1 MTKTLDQ
8 MATVDPLEE
17 KRQLIFG
24 SLMLYSAESIPLRD
38 RALEAAVLA
47 GLVGSTPEKSMR
59 NGDVQ
64 RIIRAG
70 IGEIGLR
77 QEVIRE
83 TLHRLIDKG
92 LVQAAEFMRKPAYY
106 LTEAGEARTRQ
117 GTLEAQSLFD
127 PVLDEILANADQGLN
142 KNQAASVLKDF
153 ISTAFARFG
162 ASIADH
168 MTGRKPHFANSIELA
183 ITFDQVAAKHFV
195 PSECRE
201 SLKARCLTVF
211 RHSSL
216 ATHRLVLHLTQ
227 GHCFA
232 QLLGVD
238 RGIFNPITDEA
249 FKGAVFY
256 LDTNV
261 LFAGLLP
268 GDRGDAFGE
277 ILAIARRVGADLRVT
292 RATIDETRHTAAEKL
307 ATLQK
312 IVGTVPD
319 QVGEL
324 STDEF
329 VSHFYELRRSNPGLH
344 PSEFLTD
351 FDSIADVVRD
361 RWGVTLEELTED
373 ALLEGV
379 DIDAMGSVVQAA
391 TIEARG
397 WPKSQHVLRHD
408 IAHLNLVRTVRETAP
423 KAWFLTR
430 DGSLLS
436 ASEDLARS
444 MGPEE
449 TPLCFQMLGFLQS
462 ISPFVSSV
470 TEKNVLA
477 DFFSGLLTEQIF
489 VPEKLFDD
497 KELALISVTHADV
510 MAMPPDQ
517 VVMAVDYVKRHVLK
531 GQRYSTD
538 KVPEVALELRKHL
551 SANTEERQRTLQ
563 ALADANH
570 ERYEATKQAMQR
582 ERSLREEYEQRL
594 EKAEGEL
601 EEAKAASVA
610 QQQSIEEI
618 RRTQQETI
626 TSFQERESS
635 RNARDRRVLLS
646 VLSVASGIVLGYF
659 NHPLSSYIMKAPQ
672 LPPKVGPTVSLA
684 LGFVKV
690 GLLLAPLLFF
700 IPVFSKKQQIRTG
713 LIAFVVIV
721 WFWLAGVQASTALG
735 EISNAATVA
744 LYVTLF
750 LTVKTD

>member
-1 MTKTLDQ
+1 MTKTLDE
-8 MATVDPLEE
+8 MASADPLEE

-47 GLVGSTPEKSMR
+47 ALVGSSLEKPMR

-70 IGEIGLR
+70 LGEIGVR

-92 LVQAAEFMRKPAYY
+92 LVQAAEFMRKPVYY
-106 LTEAGEARTRQ
+106 LTEAGDRRTRQ

-127 PVLDEILANADQGLN
+127 PVLEEILANADQGLDR
-142 KNQAASVLKDF
+142 KQAASVSKDF
-153 ISTAFARFG
+153 ISSAFARFG

-168 MTGRKPHFANSIELA
+168 MAGRKPHFANSIELA
-183 ITFDQVAAKHFV
+183 ITFDQIAAKHFV
-195 PSECRE
+195 PGECRE
-201 SLKARCLTVF
+201 SLKARCLNVF

-216 ATHRLVLHLTQ
+216 ATHRLILHLTQ

-238 RGIFNPITDEA
+238 RGVFNPITDEA

-307 ATLQK
+307 ATLEK

-329 VSHFYELRRSNPGLH
+329 VSHFYELRRSTPGLR
-344 PSEFLTD
+344 PSEFLAD
-351 FDSIADVVRD
+351 FDTIADVVRD
-361 RWGVTLEELTED
+361 RWSVTLEELTED
-373 ALLEGV
+373 VLLEGV
-379 DIDAMGSVVQAA
+379 DIDDLGSKVQAA
-391 TIEARG
+391 TLDARG
-397 WPKSQHVLRHD
+397 WPKSQHVLWHD
-408 IAHLNLVRTVRETAP
+408 IAHLNLVRTARETSP
-423 KAWFLTR
+423 KTWFLTR

-444 MGPEE
+444 IGPEE
-449 TPLCFQMLGFLQS
+449 RPLCFQMLGFLQS
-462 ISPFVSSV
+462 ISPFVSST
-470 TEKNVLA
+470 TEENVLA

-510 MAMPPDQ
+510 MAMPSDQ
-517 VVMAVDYVKRHVLK
+517 VVVAVDYVKRHVLK

-538 KVPEVALELRKHL
+538 RVPEVALELRKYL

-570 ERYEATKQAMQR
+570 ERYETTKQAMLR
-582 ERSLREEYEQRL
+582 ERSLREEYEKRL
-594 EKAEGEL
+594 EEAEREL
-601 EEAKAASVA
+601 EEAKAVSSA
-610 QQQSIEEI
+610 QQQAIEEI
-618 RRTQQETI
+618 RKTQQET
-626 TSFQERESS
+626 TASFQKKESS
-635 RNARDRRVLLS
+635 RNTRDRRILLS
-646 VLSVASGIVLGYF
+646 ILSVASGFSLGHF
-659 NHPLSSYIMKAPQ
+659 NQPLRDFIMKAFH
-672 LPPKVGPTVSLA
+672 LA
-684 LGFVKV
+684 ATSTPAVTHAFGFIKV

-700 IPVFSKKQQIRTG
+700 IPSFSDKQQVRTG
-713 LIAFVVIV
+713 LIALVVIV
-721 WFWLAGVQASTALG
+721 WFWLAGIQSSTVLG

-750 LTVKTD
+750 LTVKDD